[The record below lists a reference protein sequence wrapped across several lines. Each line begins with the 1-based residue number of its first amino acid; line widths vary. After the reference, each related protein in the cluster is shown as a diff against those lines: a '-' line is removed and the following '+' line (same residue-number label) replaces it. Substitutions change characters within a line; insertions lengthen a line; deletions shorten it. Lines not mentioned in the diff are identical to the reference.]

1 MPKTLTRYTVLLS
14 APGDAAHEC
23 EIADEELQKIT
34 RTHSGEIGIEFY
46 PTDWRR
52 DSRADSG
59 DEPQKLLNK
68 QIVENADIILA
79 IFRERFGTPTSQYG
93 SGTEEEI
100 MLGLE
105 MGKTVLVYFWE
116 PENGFVLKDSAQF
129 AKIAELKKKLQA
141 KTVYKSFADDA
152 KLGNLVRHDFTKLL
166 FELEGGAV
174 LPKPQLALMGI
185 LENGEIAQG
194 SVPFVRSVISSRL
207 NPAAY
212 DGAVREAYERLR
224 AIKLPR
230 KQEPECR
237 SAETGSLSL
246 AVAFPGL
253 SAQLSELSERSTPWA
268 SIFPSKPIEVTQAS
282 RDLVAS
288 ELESLGLCMTE
299 ELFDLGGLRESE
311 RCIPTGLNS
320 SERMLLGSDVE
331 KRKYEALQTLIHK
344 CELRRDFAVFL
355 RANVDVGAISLA
367 ISNNGGV
374 PAHHVNVDIEISAA
388 ACIQPR
394 ELVAPS
400 DFLMAHGIDTQENCE
415 NIVNHIF
422 GIDETVNFESYEDS
436 CVKTESGPRIPPML
450 IGLPTNPLYGIR
462 YLESADFD
470 DLIDFKFG
478 EYKFIPNA
486 KEHTVLVRLSFD
498 RLQQCRSYAFPT
510 KILVR
515 NAELACIRYWI
526 TADELEKTVMGE
538 LAVSKVAE

>member
-34 RTHSGEIGIEFY
+34 RTHSGETGIEFY

-68 QIVENADIILA
+68 QIVEDADIILA
-79 IFRERFGTPTSQYG
+79 IFKERFGTPTSQYG

-116 PENGFVLKDSAQF
+116 PENGFVPRDSAQF
-129 AKIAELKKKLQA
+129 AKIAELRKKLQTKA
-141 KTVYKSFADDA
+141 VYKSFADDA
-152 KLGNLVRHDFTKLL
+152 KLGNLIRHDFTKLL

-207 NPAAY
+207 NLAAY

-224 AIKLPR
+224 GIKLPR

-237 SAETGSLSL
+237 PAETNSLSP

-253 SAQLSELSERSTPWA
+253 SAQLGELSERPTPWA
-268 SIFPSKPIEVTQAS
+268 SIFPSKLIEVTQAS

-288 ELESLGLCMTE
+288 ELESLGLRMTE

-311 RCIPTGLNS
+311 RYIPTGLNS

-331 KRKYEALQTLIHK
+331 KRKYKALQTLIHK

-355 RANVDVGAISLA
+355 RTNVDAGAISLA

-374 PAHHVNVDIEISAA
+374 PAHHVNVDIEIPAA
-388 ACIQPR
+388 ACVQPR

-415 NIVNHIF
+415 SIINHIF
-422 GIDETVNFESYEDS
+422 SIDETVSFKSYEDS

-450 IGLPTNPLYGIR
+450 IGPSTNPLYGTR
-462 YLESADFD
+462 YLESTDFD
-470 DLIDFKFG
+470 DLIDFRFG

-538 LAVSKVAE
+538 LAVAKVAE

>member
-1 MPKTLTRYTVLLS
+1 MEQAS
-14 APGDAAHEC
+14 ALWTYIIGVAWNSH
-23 EIADEELQKIT
+23 
-34 RTHSGEIGIEFY
+34 RSGVPY
-46 PTDWRR
+46 
-52 DSRADSG
+52 A
-59 DEPQKLLNK
+59 
-68 QIVENADIILA
+68 
-79 IFRERFGTPTSQYG
+79 
-93 SGTEEEI
+93 
-100 MLGLE
+100 
-105 MGKTVLVYFWE
+105 
-116 PENGFVLKDSAQF
+116 
-129 AKIAELKKKLQA
+129 IAELRKKLQTKA
-141 KTVYKSFADDA
+141 VYKSFADDA
-152 KLGNLVRHDFTKLL
+152 KLGNLIRHDFTKLL

-207 NPAAY
+207 NLAAY

-224 AIKLPR
+224 GIKLPR

-237 SAETGSLSL
+237 PAETNSLSP

-253 SAQLSELSERSTPWA
+253 SAQLGELSERPTPWA
-268 SIFPSKPIEVTQAS
+268 SIFPSKLIEVTQAS

-288 ELESLGLCMTE
+288 ELESLGLRMTE

-311 RCIPTGLNS
+311 RYIPTGLNS

-331 KRKYEALQTLIHK
+331 KRKYKALQTLIHK

-355 RANVDVGAISLA
+355 RTNVDAGAISLA

-374 PAHHVNVDIEISAA
+374 PAHHVNVDIEIPAA
-388 ACIQPR
+388 ACVQPR

-415 NIVNHIF
+415 SIINHIF
-422 GIDETVNFESYEDS
+422 SIDETVSFKSYEDS

-450 IGLPTNPLYGIR
+450 IGPSTNPLYGTR
-462 YLESADFD
+462 YLESTDFD
-470 DLIDFKFG
+470 DLIDFRFG

-538 LAVSKVAE
+538 LAVAKVAE